1 MIDVKKALLDPST
14 VFHKPDEIVENN
26 ELSREQKIEILRR
39 WEYDVRE
46 LQVADEESMTAPRP
60 ERVTLDAVLE
70 ALRAV
75 GAPADLE
82 RSAPTKQGGR

>member
-14 VFHKPDEIVENN
+14 VFRDPAEIVESH
-26 ELSREQKIEILRR
+26 ELSREQKIQILRR

-60 ERVTLDAVLE
+60 ERVTLDAVLQ

-75 GAPADLE
+75 GAPADVE
-82 RSAPTKQGGR
+82 RSAPTKQGGS